1 MGRILE
7 TDEGAKPTN
16 GRGVRVVAMSALGVQ
31 GRELRWRREG
41 VQTLN
46 GRRPVHPT
54 AERRPLGVPLPLC
67 WGFPDSERPPLDTH
81 SQVPLS
87 GTSGF
92 FDFAFVLLSVLP
104 LFYSIE
110 SKNVKAS

>member
-1 MGRILE
+1 ME

-16 GRGVRVVAMSALGVQ
+16 GRAVRVVAMSALGVQ

-41 VQTLN
+41 VQTLS

-54 AERRPLGVPLPLC
+54 AERR
-67 WGFPDSERPPLDTH
+67 PLDTH